1 MYIRRKDVKLKEKEE
16 ILIVEIMQSFID
28 SLRDNVNHCILKR
41 KGNKD
46 VDVCLFP
53 FLFIQAIY
61 HNMYDLFLSQIDK
74 RRRVLYSHFAVY
86 IDYLIDALNVFYVF
100 YA

>member
-28 SLRDNVNHCILKR
+28 SLRDNVNHCIMKR

-53 FLFIQAIY
+53 FLFI
-61 HNMYDLFLSQIDK
+61 
-74 RRRVLYSHFAVY
+74 
-86 IDYLIDALNVFYVF
+86 
-100 YA
+100 